1 MADATKFVPVTV
13 LDGSLS
19 GHPPTSWAPLGPV
32 PAPPPLGLP
41 LQAVLC
47 LWRGRRAPYHH
58 HSRTKSQASSPSP
71 TERRARQFEVF
82 QDDDRPARTQQQPSP
97 TRRRSKTIAAG
108 TLGAQAQAH
117 NAAKRQWRLA
127 ARNDEEEDAR
137 RGRSSTAT
145 PNKSALKPSSR
156 HLNQS
161 LPVTPSSRPSKTV
174 PLTSAPSGNKENVSI
189 VLPTCTALGPGDDDT
204 EAARLADE
212 VARLE
217 AETDRILAEQ
227 KKRDLA
233 RLQAQL
239 TLIPT
244 PPHKPKP
251 KHLILDKL
259 PFFLPKSAR
268 SNGTSQPTTPQSA
281 PAKTLAFVWSPTLGS
296 GDHATSPQSMYSIE
310 PGGGGIVPQ
319 TDAPTSAING
329 GERRVT
335 VRYLTST
342 INLPVNT
349 NTTPVDVAYSTANFV
364 THDITPTAC
373 VIIEC
378 YEVLGFERRLRQYER
393 IRDVMN
399 SWDRDQQN
407 TLLVTSVDDTAQPD
421 ADLKLATV
429 PRTNDPPTGFTFQL
443 YHSARPGRWN
453 KRWVTL
459 MDTGQIYASKKPDA
473 KPTDKD
479 SAALCHLSDFD
490 IYTPRET
497 QMRRHLKPPKKF
509 CYAIKSQQ
517 KTHLFPN
524 GENFVHFFSVDDEQ
538 LAHRFYELIHGWRSW
553 YLVNKKI
560 DFEGREQPSSP
571 PVRRSGTTRTTSGSV
586 SKAAPPHKTA
596 MGGQPSYTIGEF
608 KPLLDMSEF
617 DKPLEEFGKRQSK
630 LVKSPQEPA
639 VQSVTT
645 NKAHNQL
652 PSNTGLISPQAEE
665 EFSSGGLLGE
675 SYDKRKAK
683 EAVGTE
689 PKKTESP
696 FIEGTLLNRP
706 ATASATPVEK
716 PDQGSWFPSAQE
728 HSARNRPQ
736 PKPSVRRPRTAG
748 ASQPR
753 RDDAPPPMPG
763 FHSIPNLPTRG
774 PSQRHDI
781 GRAVKPPAGSPLI
794 EFATGGVTNS
804 QAMPAR
810 SAIKG
815 PPPHGHGLPPNRPR
829 SRSTASSRADGP
841 RMPPSSRPPLPPMPH
856 HLARR
861 PDERERAGSSTT
873 SSSHRSRD
881 PRHQGPLINR
891 VK

>member
-1 MADATKFVPVTV
+1 M
-13 LDGSLS
+13 
-19 GHPPTSWAPLGPV
+19 
-32 PAPPPLGLP
+32 APPPPPKSENRLKWKP
-41 LQAVLC
+41 Q
-47 LWRGRRAPYHH
+47 RQRAPYH

-82 QDDDRPARTQQQPSP
+82 HDDEGPARTQQPSP
-97 TRRRSKTIAAG
+97 TRRRSRSIAAG

-127 ARNDEEEDAR
+127 VRNGEEEEEDQDADAR

-145 PNKSALKPSSR
+145 PKSALKPSSR

-161 LPVTPSSRPSKTV
+161 LPVTPSSRPFKTV
-174 PLTSAPSGNKENVSI
+174 PLTNPPSGNKENFGV
-189 VLPTCTALGPGDDDT
+189 VLPTCTAPGPGPGPGDDNA

-239 TLIPT
+239 ALIPT

-259 PFFLPKSAR
+259 PFLLPKSAR

-281 PAKTLAFVWSPTLGS
+281 PAKTLAFVWNPTPIGS
-296 GDHATSPQSMYSIE
+296 RDQTTSPQSMYSIE
-310 PGGGGIVPQ
+310 QGGGGIVPQ
-319 TDAPTSAING
+319 TDAPASAING

-349 NTTPVDVAYSTANFV
+349 DTTPVDVAYSTANFV
-364 THDITPTAC
+364 THNLTPTAC

-407 TLLVTSVDDTAQPD
+407 TLLVTTVDETARSD

-429 PRTNDPPTGFTFQL
+429 PRISDPPTGFTFRL

-459 MDTGQIYASKKPDA
+459 MDSGQIYASKKPDA

-497 QMRRHLKPPKKF
+497 QMRRHLRPPKKF

-524 GENFVHFFSVDDEQ
+524 GENFVHFFSADDEQ

-560 DFEGREQPSSP
+560 DFEVKEQPSSP
-571 PVRRSGTTRTTSGSV
+571 PVRRSGITRTKSGSV
-586 SKAAPPHKTA
+586 SKAAPSHKTA
-596 MGGQPSYTIGEF
+596 MGGEPAYTIGEF

-617 DKPLEEFGKRQSK
+617 DKPLEQFGKRQSE
-630 LVKSPQEPA
+630 LVKSPQKPTPP
-639 VQSVTT
+639 QSATS
-645 NKAHNQL
+645 NKAHSQL
-652 PSNTGLISPQAEE
+652 PSNTGLVSPQAED

-675 SYDKRKAK
+675 SYDKRKAR
-683 EAVGTE
+683 EAVVTE
-689 PKKTESP
+689 PQKTDSP

-706 ATASATPVEK
+706 ATASATAVQK

-728 HSARNRPQ
+728 HSARNRPH
-736 PKPSVRRPRTAG
+736 PKPSHSQSAHKGSQPAPRHRTRRQASGRQSADRIRHGWRDEQSSHACAQRDKGTSTPWTRPAAQQIPESVDCVEPGRWASHAAEQSSSSSAG
-748 ASQPR
+748 ATSFGKATR
-753 RDDAPPPMPG
+753 RARPCRV
-763 FHSIPNLPTRG
+763 FFYHFFF
-774 PSQRHDI
+774 
-781 GRAVKPPAGSPLI
+781 
-794 EFATGGVTNS
+794 FA
-804 QAMPAR
+804 
-810 SAIKG
+810 
-815 PPPHGHGLPPNRPR
+815 
-829 SRSTASSRADGP
+829 
-841 RMPPSSRPPLPPMPH
+841 
-856 HLARR
+856 
-861 PDERERAGSSTT
+861 
-873 SSSHRSRD
+873 
-881 PRHQGPLINR
+881 
-891 VK
+891 